1 MRKVNQSRRLSLVQ
15 ANITLRIGT
24 ENVTSRAI
32 GLLQQAKMDGQITNW
47 VLSG

>member
-1 MRKVNQSRRLSLVQ
+1 MQKVNRSRRSPLVQ

-24 ENVTSRAI
+24 ENATSRTI
-32 GLLQQAKMDGQITNW
+32 GLLQQAKMDGQITKW